1 MDSYRSKKFERKS
14 RFKCVKNILFLITVI
29 TICSKSWQ
37 ALFVNILLQPLWT
50 TCPFASHEHS
60 CILIDIAISKTL
72 YFVKLPVTKT
82 SWLISTWGFFWRQK
96 HELHERLRLPL
107 ESTALWIKCR
117 SCWCAVWIALSRFVG

>member
-14 RFKCVKNILFLITVI
+14 RSKCVKNILFLITVI

-82 SWLISTWGFFWRQK
+82 SWLICTWGFFWRQNINFTNDCAWVNYGF
-96 HELHERLRLPL
+96 ESNAGVADVQYEQLPCHA
-107 ESTALWIKCR
+107 S
-117 SCWCAVWIALSRFVG
+117 